1 MATIDDLHLR
11 AAIPADALAV
21 ARIHVRAWQ
30 AGYRGLL
37 PAPYLD
43 GLRAEDRA
51 ARYTF
56 DVVAPDRPA
65 TIVAVAGDAICGF
78 ATTGPATGD
87 ETAGAGELLAI
98 HVDPDCWRRGV
109 GRALIAAARA
119 RLVRDGRTE
128 AVVWIIDGNERA
140 AHFYEAD
147 GWSRDGGRRVDEVWG
162 VEVSELRYRR
172 SLGSAT
178 EPQT

>member
-1 MATIDDLHLR
+1 MNLALR
-11 AAIPADALAV
+11 PAVPADALVV
-21 ARIHVRAWQ
+21 AGIHVRAWQ

-37 PAPYLD
+37 PDAYLD

-56 DVVAPDRPA
+56 HLVAPDRPA
-65 TIVAVAGDAICGF
+65 TIVADQGGAIVGF

-87 ETAGAGELLAI
+87 ETPEAGELLAI
-98 HVDPDCWRRGV
+98 HVDPDRWGCGV

-119 RLVRDGRTE
+119 RLIRDGRVE
-128 AVVWIIDGNERA
+128 AVVWILDGNERA
-140 AHFYEAD
+140 ARFYAAD
-147 GWSRDGGRRVDEVWG
+147 GWRLDGGRRVDRVWG

-172 SLGSAT
+172 ALTGAA
-178 EPQT
+178 PA